1 MSDTNVLERFLK
13 DAAEGIEKK
22 RKAKAPPLNGQYRNE
37 LWYRH
42 LYKTLDAD
50 EAYAVT
56 ATNLKKKSFA
66 HEPEIAKA
74 IYEEVYGRKFQSP
87 EERLVD
93 AQRNEVERLKAEIER
108 LKAEKAAVSTNVE
121 KDVETKTS
129 VPFAPPAGLT
139 KDEFRPIFYEWFEKS
154 QGRKPNGGQFTAAW
168 GTYSKN
174 NEIQGQ

>member
-42 LYKTLDAD
+42 IYKTLDVD

-56 ATNLKKKSFA
+56 KANIKRKSFA

-74 IYEEVYGRKFQSP
+74 VYEEVYGRKFQSP

-93 AQRNEVERLKAEIER
+93 AQRSEVERLKAEIEA
-108 LKAEKAAVSTNVE
+108 LKAAKVAVSTNVE
-121 KDVETKTS
+121 KDVETETS
-129 VPFAPPAGLT
+129 TAFDPPAGLT
-139 KDEFRPIFYEWFEKS
+139 KDEFRPMFYEWFEKS
-154 QGRKPNGGQFTAAW
+154 QGRKPNGGQLTAAW
-168 GTYSKN
+168 GTYCKK
-174 NEIQGQ
+174 NEIKGQ